1 MHQAKKLWNVRGHAS
16 PHPPIKICN
25 LILRLSRGVF
35 METQLTIFVHTPTNW
50 NHLSDDQVKAPT
62 LQDFKQMIVT
72 PSAI

>member
-1 MHQAKKLWNVRGHAS
+1 MSGDM
-16 PHPPIKICN
+16 PPPTPQSKSAIWFW
-25 LILRLSRGVF
+25 GYPEAFF

-62 LQDFKQMIVT
+62 LQDFKQLIVT